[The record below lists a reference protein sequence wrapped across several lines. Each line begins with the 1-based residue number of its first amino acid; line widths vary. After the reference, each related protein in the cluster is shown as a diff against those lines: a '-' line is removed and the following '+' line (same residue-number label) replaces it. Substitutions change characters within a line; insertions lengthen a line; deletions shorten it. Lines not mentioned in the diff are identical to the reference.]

1 MLLFLQK
8 ESRKVFRLIAD
19 SQDCNYDQF
28 QCDDGSC
35 VDFYYRCDCYDD
47 CSDGSDE
54 ANCEDSGTM
63 ATCANG
69 ECTLERNWCDCQ
81 ENCLDGSDESNCTNS
96 DCHRCAD
103 TGTVYP
109 ADRRCDCSEDCAD
122 GSDEDN
128 CDDDPLNKR
137 FECGDGIE
145 CTRNSLRCD
154 EYEHCSN
161 GRDEENCTSK
171 KVEKS
176 CISNSSYHASCG
188 SGTRVFGSSNY
199 PDPKAFLQF
208 YFIQISI

>member
-1 MLLFLQK
+1 
-8 ESRKVFRLIAD
+8 
-19 SQDCNYDQF
+19 
-28 QCDDGSC
+28 
-35 VDFYYRCDCYDD
+35 
-47 CSDGSDE
+47 
-54 ANCEDSGTM
+54 M

-122 GSDEDN
+122 GSDEEN

-188 SGTRVFGSSNY
+188 SATVFESSNY
-199 PDPKAFLQF
+199 PDRSKNVSVVFFINFHSYLNISGFFLLF
-208 YFIQISI
+208 LKRKIGRKLLLVIRVYVLHHVTGNTCMMVNGYGPGCGSKPAA